1 MASIVGRGS
10 FPQTAFNG
18 VCGINATRGFP
29 WRAASRLRGL
39 ICVALVLATGM
50 AWACR
55 IAAVDAHSQV
65 QGRTFLFPSASAS
78 QREGFVRV
86 VNRSARAGEVEIR
99 AVDDSGRSFD
109 PVTLEIDAG
118 ETVHFN
124 SGDLEAGNPDK
135 GLSAGT
141 GPGEGDWRVDFTS
154 DLKIDVLSYLRT
166 QDGFLTGINA
176 IAPMDEHGCRVAT
189 FNPGSNL
196 NRVSVL
202 RLVNLGSE
210 EAAVTIRGTD
220 DAGSPGQDAI
230 GLAID
235 AGAATEVTAQELESG
250 TGLDGRFGNG
260 TGKWRLVVE
269 TEQPVVAMSLLDTP
283 SGHLTNL
290 SAVPAPPAD
299 GVHRVPLLPAAG
311 DVSGRQGLVRV
322 VNRSPDAGEVRIK
335 AYDETDRDFDAVTL
349 PLGANA
355 AVQFNSDHLERGRRG
370 LSAGTGP
377 GEGGWRLEMTSDL
390 DIEVLAY
397 VRTADGFLT
406 SMHDVAPSTG
416 NRHRVAVFNPGSN
429 PDQVSRLR
437 LVNLGETEAAV
448 TIRGVDDLGESPGSA
463 VEVLVPAGAV
473 RELPA
478 AELET
483 GAGLDAALGDGTGK
497 WRLVVE
503 SEEEL
508 LAMSLLES
516 PTGHLTNLS
525 ATVPRWDPVLTEDHF
540 VERAL
545 GNPDGVR
552 TAVVDG
558 QGFEPGQHGQ
568 SITDIFLGTTDHG
581 SLTQIDGWG
590 RHWHHGEWLSL
601 HNANGYI
608 RFAQGRRAGLFWT
621 ASGDVPEY
629 YPGAHDWLIV
639 EGRPFFGAAR
649 TFARWARH
657 ENMLLVA
664 AIKNSSGIPNDEGG
678 YDPEYCDDYDISPGI
693 WIALC
698 DTQLDYIVH
707 SGTGLEKVLLV
718 GAIDRVGVAAGAIR
732 HDGVFAPHVIYVESQ
747 DGSTSLAAPVLAAYA
762 TNLWHANPKWGAAR
776 LKRELMDLAR
786 DETLDYANG
795 ESTPEGN
802 SVLEQR
808 TVKVIRPDFA
818 PSPTP

>member
-335 AYDETDRDFDAVTL
+335 AYDETDRDFEAVTL

-377 GEGGWRLEMTSDL
+377 GEGSWRLEMTSDL

-406 SMHDVAPSTG
+406 SMHDAAPSTG

-473 RELPA
+473 RELWA

-516 PTGHLTNLS
+516 PTGHLANLS
-525 ATVPRWDPVLTEDHF
+525 ATVPRWDPVPTEDHF
-540 VERAL
+540 VETAL

-558 QGFEPGQHGQ
+558 EGFQPGTHGQ
-568 SITDIFLGTTDHG
+568 RITDIFLDNTDHG

-590 RHWHHGEWLSL
+590 EYLHHGDLIGGV
-601 HNANGYI
+601 NPRGYI
-608 RFAQGRRAGLFWT
+608 KFADGGADGIFWSAT
-621 ASGDVPEY
+621 DDSPWYE
-629 YPGAHDWLIV
+629 PGSDGWFLAD
-639 EGRPFFGAAR
+639 GRPFNMTAR
-649 TFARWARH
+649 TFARWARY
-657 ENMLLVA
+657 ENVLLVA
-664 AIKNSSGIPNDEGG
+664 SMENSSSVPNEEGG
-678 YDPEYCDDYDISPGI
+678 FDPEYCDDYDISSGY
-693 WIALC
+693 WTALC
-698 DTQLDYIVH
+698 DTQVDYIVH
-707 SGTGLEKVLLV
+707 TGTGVDKLLLAGTIDEMGV
-718 GAIDRVGVAAGAIR
+718 AGGAIWD
-732 HDGVFAPHVIYVESQ
+732 DGVFAPHAIYVESP
-747 DGSTSLAAPVLAAYA
+747 DGSTSQATPVLAAYA
-762 TNLWHANPKWGAAR
+762 TNLWSANPQWGAAR

-786 DETLDYANG
+786 EETLDYANG
-795 ESTPEGN
+795 GATSDGT
-802 SVLEQR
+802 VILEQR
-808 TVKVIRPDFA
+808 TIKVIRPEFA